1 MKKVFKLNDEKKG
14 IIDALLAYMIW
25 GVFPLYWKML
35 EHVDSMEILL
45 GRVIWSFAF
54 TLIFIIIIGQR
65 KKLVED
71 LHYLWRYKKQFWSLA
86 AASFVIAINW
96 YIYIYAVTHNHVL
109 DSSMGYYINPLISV
123 LFGMV
128 FFKEKLSRAQ
138 LFSVVIALIGVAIMT
153 FNYGQVPWIALLLA
167 MSFAIYGVLKKKIVL
182 DATRGLAIETMF
194 ILPFALAYY
203 IYLLHNHSMSFL
215 HVNVKTDVLMIIS
228 GIITAIPLILFAKG
242 AQRIPL
248 YLLGFI
254 QYVAPTI
261 VLFLGV
267 LLYKEPFTAVE
278 LTAFSCI
285 WFALII
291 FSLSKIVEVRKMKKL
306 SQIN

>member
-1 MKKVFKLNDEKKG
+1 MNDEKKG

-278 LTAFSCI
+278 LAAFSCI